1 MQTKIFETLLDFLML
16 SAESHQR
23 APPSNYTIA
32 LREYYRLCAP
42 DAEAAGQCGCQ
53 MWTARTPTDFK
64 AVYDASQLGDVNNGV
79 DRTLPVS
86 AQAAVLVPVPAQAA
100 ALVQVPTLAAVLVPV
115 SAQAA
120 VLGPV
125 SAQAAVLVPMLVPVA
140 STWPGILSRRG

>member
-1 MQTKIFETLLDFLML
+1 MWM
-16 SAESHQR
+16 
-23 APPSNYTIA
+23 SNV
-32 LREYYRLCAP
+32 
-42 DAEAAGQCGCQ
+42 DG
-53 MWTARTPTDFK
+53 TARTPTDFK